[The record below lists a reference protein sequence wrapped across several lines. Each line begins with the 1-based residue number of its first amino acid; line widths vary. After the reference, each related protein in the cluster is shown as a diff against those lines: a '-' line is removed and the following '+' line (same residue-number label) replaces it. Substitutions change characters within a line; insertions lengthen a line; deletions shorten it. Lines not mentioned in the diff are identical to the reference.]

1 MPDSRVRTVTLLF
14 TDLERSTEVLQALG
28 DDEAQ
33 ALWRTHFRLLRD
45 AVAARG
51 GQEVKSLGDGVMVV
65 FTSALEALACAV
77 AMQQAVH
84 RQNRQQKVGHRLQ
97 VRVGLHVGEPIPDA
111 QDYFGMPVVVA
122 QRLCSTASGGQ
133 ILVSDLVRR
142 LIGSHGPYTFRDQG
156 SLTLKGLAEPL
167 RAYEVVWEPES
178 KGPAAPVPAHGVVP
192 APAAE
197 EPTPSLPLP
206 PLLAGTERTT
216 FVGRRREME
225 QLWHC
230 WERVRKG
237 QPRLALVTGEAGVGK
252 TRLAAE
258 FTLAAHAE
266 GATVLFGR
274 SDEAATVSHQPFVEA
289 LRHYA
294 AACPL
299 GQLGAQL
306 GPSLAVLTRLVPEL
320 ARRLP
325 DLPATPSTDPEAEAR
340 GLHDAFAALLAAAGH
355 GSPLVLFLDDLHL
368 ADKPTLRLLKDLV
381 RSPAPSHL
389 LALGTYRESDVKRK
403 HPLSETLADLRRHQA
418 FDRVPLRGLDEA
430 NVGALIHAWAG
441 REAPPGFVRAIH
453 EHTEGN
459 PFFIEEVL
467 RDLAETGA
475 DYERDGRLTTDQA
488 IAGLGIPEGVKEVIG
503 QRLARLSEEC
513 NSVLTIASVIGR
525 EFGIEALERASD
537 LPVDRLMELLEE
549 AVAARVIEEA
559 PQVVGRYSFSHAL
572 TRETLYDDLTTTRR
586 VRLHGQTLQYADNE
600 GVKLA
605 YEVMGSS
612 GPSIIAL
619 GLSNCPA
626 VRSRIRSIAR
636 HWERISRHYRVILY
650 DRRGVGFSAAP
661 DQGYDLAASV
671 EDVRAILDA
680 AEAERVVLW
689 GATDGGPL
697 AIAFA
702 AQCGDR
708 VAGLILAGTSP
719 KLVSWGDF
727 QWGISATVAESF
739 LRLDAVDRGEAASR
753 ISSTRHYRLED
764 AEAIGEVMR
773 RVPRRA
779 WSQIVRAIT
788 VADARPFLTLVR
800 TPTLIVHDPDNR
812 YIPVEAAH
820 YMHDQIPGSRLEIT
834 EEYGASLLGE
844 ALYRRIG
851 AFIEEVTTDSP
862 QHH

>member
-1 MPDSRVRTVTLLF
+1 LF

-84 RQNRQQKVGHRLQ
+84 RQNRQQKEGHRLQ
-97 VRVGLHVGEPIPDA
+97 VRVGLHVGEPIPDER
-111 QDYFGMPVVVA
+111 DYFGMPVVVA

-142 LIGSHGPYTFRDQG
+142 LVGSHGRYTFRDRG

-167 RAYEVVWEPES
+167 AAYEVVWEPDS
-178 KGPAAPVPAHGVVP
+178 KRPAAPVSAHRVVS

-216 FVGRRREME
+216 FVGRGREME

-237 QPRLALVTGEAGVGK
+237 RPQLALVTGEAGVGK

-289 LRHYA
+289 LRHYV

-299 GQLGAQL
+299 GQLRAQL
-306 GPSLAVLTRLVPEL
+306 GATLAVLSRLLPEL
-320 ARRLP
+320 AQRLP

-340 GLHDAFAALLAAAGH
+340 GLHDAFAALLAAARH
-355 GSPLVLFLDDLHL
+355 GSPVVLFLDDLHL
-368 ADKPTLRLLKDLV
+368 ADKPTLMLLKNLV
-381 RSPAPSHL
+381 RSPVPSHL

-403 HPLSETLADLRRHQA
+403 HPLSETLADLRRDQA

-441 REAPPGFVRAIH
+441 HEAPPGFVRAIH

-467 RDLAETGA
+467 RHLAETDA
-475 DYERDGRLTTDQA
+475 DYEREGRLTTDLA
-488 IAGLGIPEGVKEVIG
+488 IAELGIPEGVKEVIG
-503 QRLARLSEEC
+503 QRLTRLSEEC

-537 LPVDRLMELLEE
+537 LPVDRLLELLEE

-559 PQVVGRYSFSHAL
+559 PHMVGRYSFSHAL
-572 TRETLYDDLTTTRR
+572 TRETLYDELTTTRR
-586 VRLHGQTLQYADNE
+586 VRLHGLTLQYADSK

-626 VRSRIRSIAR
+626 VLSRIRSIAR
-636 HWERISRHYRVILY
+636 RWERFSRHYRVILY

-661 DQGYDLAASV
+661 DEGYDLAASV
-671 EDVRAILDA
+671 EDVRSILDA
-680 AEAERVVLW
+680 VEAERVVLW

-862 QHH
+862 QRH